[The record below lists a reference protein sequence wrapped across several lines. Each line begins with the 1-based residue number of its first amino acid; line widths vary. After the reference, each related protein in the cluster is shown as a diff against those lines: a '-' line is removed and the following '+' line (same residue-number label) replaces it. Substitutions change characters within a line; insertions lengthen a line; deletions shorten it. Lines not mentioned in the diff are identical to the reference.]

1 MEIDDGWLKL
11 KTSIFLLPDF
21 VLVFHPSKIEI
32 QRQIDGKR
40 KGTSMK
46 DYIFAKLFITDY
58 DAIIANVINVQ
69 YGSTNIENVYLRDE
83 EEVCKEW
90 G

>member
-1 MEIDDGWLKL
+1 MEKERERRYVLFIYLEYDYKEMVIDDGWLKL

-21 VLVFHPSKIEI
+21 VLGSNPSKIEI

-46 DYIFAKLFITDY
+46 DYIFAKLFIKR
-58 DAIIANVINVQ
+58 
-69 YGSTNIENVYLRDE
+69 L
-83 EEVCKEW
+83 
-90 G
+90 